1 MKLNKQTSR
10 ADGFQPDW
18 ASAPGE
24 TISEILQEENISIL
38 EFAKRLNKTQKYTQK
53 LLCGDQKINAKTANQ
68 LEQILKAPAEFWI
81 AREAQYREDL
91 ARLTSKS
98 KKKSKH

>member
-53 LLCGDQKINAKTANQ
+53 LLCGDQKINAKT
-68 LEQILKAPAEFWI
+68 PAEFWI